1 MIDTLASVLKAIGA
15 ASIPA
20 ASSRFFGDFRSS
32 RSEIFIGRSELHI
45 CDDDEAHTLG
55 LNLCGPLTGGAAR
68 TANAA
73 SVKGL
78 R

>member
-32 RSEIFIGRSELHI
+32 RSEMF
-45 CDDDEAHTLG
+45 D
-55 LNLCGPLTGGAAR
+55 
-68 TANAA
+68 
-73 SVKGL
+73 
-78 R
+78 